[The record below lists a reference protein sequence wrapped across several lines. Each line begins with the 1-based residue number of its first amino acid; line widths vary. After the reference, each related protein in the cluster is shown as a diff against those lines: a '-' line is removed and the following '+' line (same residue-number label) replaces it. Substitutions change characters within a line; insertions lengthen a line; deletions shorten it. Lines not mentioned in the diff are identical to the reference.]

1 MAAQRKASRYIVPVA
16 VAGVAAATI
25 GLVPALAA
33 AGDPDLP
40 NVTAQQLI
48 EKIAASDTQ
57 TVSGTVT
64 ISTDLGL
71 PSIAGLLPSAP
82 AGGGGEGA
90 DPSAKLTELIS
101 GSHTLRVAADGPD
114 RQKLTILDGSDEY
127 TLVHNGA
134 DVWAYDSKSGE
145 VVHEKDAAAGKG
157 EGAGKDRK
165 AEKAPKGMPATPK
178 ELADEVLKAAG
189 DTTSIGVGGTA
200 KVAGRDA
207 YQLVIKPK
215 QAGSMVESVKIAVDA
230 STGTP
235 LKFTLASVDGGKPVL
250 DAGFTKVDF
259 GKPDASAFD
268 FKAPKGAKVTE
279 GSADAFGKGGK
290 DGKEGPAAGLEKGF
304 GGPLGSLMGGAGEAG
319 KNGGN
324 HPEVIGEGWTAI
336 AKLDTGA
343 KAPKTE
349 EAPKEFQGFLDGL
362 GDKVSGKFGSGTVF
376 KTKIV
381 NALMTEDGRVYV
393 GAVTPQALV
402 DAANAGK

>member
-64 ISTDLGL
+64 IGTDLGL

-82 AGGGGEGA
+82 AGGGGGEGA

-134 DVWAYDSKSGE
+134 DVWAYDSKSNE

-157 EGAGKDRK
+157 AGEDRK

-279 GSADAFGKGGK
+279 GAADKAGKAGK
-290 DGKEGPAAGLEKGF
+290 DGKFGEHGPVPGMEKGF
-304 GGPLGSLMGGAGEAG
+304 GGPLGSLMGGAGEGG
-319 KNGGN
+319 KN

-349 EAPKEFQGFLDGL
+349 EAPKEVQGFLDGL

-381 NALMTEDGRVYV
+381 NALMTDDGRVYV

>member
-33 AGDPDLP
+33 SGDPDLP
-40 NVTAQQLI
+40 EITAQQLI

-57 TVSGTVT
+57 TLSGTFK

-71 PSIAGLLPSAP
+71 PSVAGLLDGVAPSGSAS
-82 AGGGGEGA
+82 A
-90 DPSAKLTELIS
+90 DPSAKLAELVS

-114 RQKLTILDGSDEY
+114 RQKLTVLDGSDEY
-127 TLVHNGA
+127 SLIHNGD
-134 DVWAYDSKSGE
+134 DVWAYDSKSDE
-145 VVHEKDAAAGKG
+145 VFHEKAGKG
-157 EGAGKDRK
+157 EGPHG
-165 AEKAPKGMPATPK
+165 KAPEKELPGTPK
-178 ELADEVLKAAG
+178 QLADEVLKAAG
-189 DTTSIGVGGTA
+189 DTTSITVGGTA

-215 QAGSMVESVKIAVDA
+215 QSGSTVESVKIAVDA

-235 LKFTLASVDGGKPVL
+235 LKFTLDSVSGGKPVV

-259 GKPDASAFD
+259 AKPAADTFD

-279 GSADAFGKGGK
+279 GAADKGSAELDKGFGEDFG
-290 DGKEGPAAGLEKGF
+290 KGF
-304 GGPLGSLMGGAGEAG
+304 GGLIPGLEQGGKGGAGG
-319 KNGGN
+319 
-324 HPEVIGEGWTAI
+324 PEIIGEGWTTV

-343 KAPKTE
+343 PAPKTD
-349 EAPKEFQGFLDGL
+349 EAPKEVQGFLDAL

-381 NALMTEDGRVYV
+381 NVLMTDDGTVYV
-393 GAVTPQALV
+393 GAVTPDKLV
-402 DAANAGK
+402 STANSAK